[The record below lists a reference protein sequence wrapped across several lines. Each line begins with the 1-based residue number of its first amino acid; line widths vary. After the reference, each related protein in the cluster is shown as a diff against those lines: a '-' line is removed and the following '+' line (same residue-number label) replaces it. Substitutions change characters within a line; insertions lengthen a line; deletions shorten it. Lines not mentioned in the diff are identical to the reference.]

1 MKIYESITEM
11 IGNTPILHLGGME
24 KKLGAKARVYAK
36 LESFNPAGSAKDR
49 VAAHMIADA
58 EASGKIKPGDT
69 LIEPTSGNTG
79 IGLAAVGAKLGYKV
93 ILTMPDTM
101 SAERRM
107 LLSALGA
114 EIVLTPGEKGMS
126 GSIEKARKLH
136 EQIPGSFIPSQFE
149 NPSNPKAHRLS
160 TGPEIWEQ
168 TEGDIDIFVSGVG
181 TGGTISGVGEYLKT
195 KKPSVKLVAVEPD
208 TSAVLSGEKAGPH
221 GLQGIGAGFIP
232 ETLNTSL
239 IDTVMKISVPS
250 AYEYGRMIAKTEGIL
265 VGISSGAALAAAF
278 ELAKKPENAGKSIVV
293 LLPDSGDRY
302 LSTDMY
308 K

>member
-49 VAAHMIADA
+49 VAAQMIADA

-126 GSIEKARKLH
+126 GSIEQARKLH

-239 IDTVMKISVPS
+239 IDTVMKISVHS